1 MTKEVLISVTG
12 MHMMDGDSSD
22 VELVTTGKYYVKNGI
37 RYILYDES
45 IDGLEQPVKN
55 VVKVRDDSME
65 VIRRGGFQVHMTFKR
80 GMTLMASYATPFGE
94 MSVGITT
101 GSIQVAGE
109 EDSLHVH
116 AEYLLDMNGQQIS
129 RCRIALEVRSRAMAS
144 Q

>member
-55 VVKVRDDSME
+55 VVKVRDDSM
-65 VIRRGGFQVHMTFKR
+65 
-80 GMTLMASYATPFGE
+80 
-94 MSVGITT
+94 
-101 GSIQVAGE
+101 
-109 EDSLHVH
+109 
-116 AEYLLDMNGQQIS
+116 
-129 RCRIALEVRSRAMAS
+129 
-144 Q
+144 